1 MPKPGYLAGHRPHAH
16 SVSITIDLPAHTHGG
31 VTAGEAETAAYDFAP
46 ITVTASTTSTKG

>member
-31 VTAGEAETAAYDFAP
+31 VTAGTDNTASYDYAP
-46 ITVTASTTSTKG
+46 ITVTASTTSEKG